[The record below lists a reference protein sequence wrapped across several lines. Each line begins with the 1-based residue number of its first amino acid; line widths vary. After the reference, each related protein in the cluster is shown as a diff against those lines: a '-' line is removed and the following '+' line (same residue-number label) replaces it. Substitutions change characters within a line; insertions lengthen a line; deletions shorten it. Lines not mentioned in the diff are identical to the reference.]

1 MATTAAPPQSVVV
14 PQREK
19 RTRDLRMNRTVLLII
34 PAAFIFIVFFVA
46 PVAVMLAM
54 AFNPSEVGLVGFSLN
69 DLTLETFVRFFQKQ
83 LYWGS
88 LVRSVWLAV
97 LAAAIALVLGYPL
110 AYLVAKEQRPSRA
123 NFYMILILASMQL
136 DLIIRMYGFMI
147 LLGDQGLIN
156 DTLMRSGIIGGPLPL
171 MYNTF
176 GVVVGMVQ
184 LALPFM
190 ILSLIG
196 VIQGINPS
204 LEEAARS
211 LGASQWKTFFSITFP
226 MSMPGVLAG
235 SLLVFAISIG
245 SYAVPVL
252 MGGWRVVV
260 MPMHIYQQVNEV
272 GNWRFGAAIACILFA
287 VSLAVVFVYHRYTE
301 KYMGGLA

>member
-1 MATTAAPPQSVVV
+1 MASTVAQPLTTLSAERRRV
-14 PQREK
+14 
-19 RTRDLRMNRTVLLII
+19 DLRANRTVFLVI
-34 PAAFIFIVFFVA
+34 PAAVIFLLFFVA
-46 PVAVMLAM
+46 PVVMLLAM
-54 AFNPSEVGLVGFSLN
+54 AFNPSEVGVVSFSIH
-69 DLTLETFVRFFQKQ
+69 DLTLETFARFFQKP
-83 LYWGS
+83 LYWGALLRSIGLS
-88 LVRSVWLAV
+88 LI
-97 LAAAIALVLGYPL
+97 AAAVALLLGYPL
-110 AYLVAKEQRPSRA
+110 AYFVAKEPRPGRA

-147 LLGDQGLIN
+147 LMGDEGLIN
-156 DTLMRSGIIGGPLPL
+156 DTLKKWGLIADPLPL
-171 MYNTF
+171 MYNPF

-196 VIQGINPS
+196 IIQGINPS

-211 LGASQWKTFFSITFP
+211 LGAGTWRTFFTITFP

-235 SLLVFAISIG
+235 SLLVFAIATG

-252 MGGWRVVV
+252 MGGWRVIV
-260 MPMHIYQQVNEV
+260 MPMHIYQQVSEV

-287 VSLAVVFVYHRYTE
+287 VSLIVVFIYHRYTE
-301 KYMGGLA
+301 KHLGGLV

>member
-1 MATTAAPPQSVVV
+1 MAGTVAQTLSTRTEPRRIDLRANRSILLVLPAALLFLLFFAAPVI
-14 PQREK
+14 
-19 RTRDLRMNRTVLLII
+19 MLLAI
-34 PAAFIFIVFFVA
+34 
-46 PVAVMLAM
+46 
-54 AFNPSEVGLVGFSLN
+54 AFNPSQVGVVTFSWH
-69 DLTLETFVRFFQKQ
+69 DLTLETFARFFERS
-83 LYWGS
+83 LYWGA
-88 LVRSVWLAV
+88 LVRSIVLSLISAV
-97 LAAAIALVLGYPL
+97 FALLLGYPL
-110 AYLVAKEQRPSRA
+110 AYFVAKESRPGRA

-147 LLGDQGLIN
+147 LMGDQGLIN
-156 DTLMRSGIIGGPLPL
+156 DTLLKLGYIADPLPL
-171 MYNTF
+171 MYNPF

-211 LGASQWKTFFSITFP
+211 LGAGVWRTFFTITLP

-235 SLLVFAISIG
+235 SLLVFAIAAG

-252 MGGWRVVV
+252 MGGWRVIVI
-260 MPMHIYQQVNEV
+260 PLHIYQQVSEV
-272 GNWRFGAAIACILFA
+272 GNWRFGAAIASILFA
-287 VSLAVVFVYHRYTE
+287 VCLAVVFIYHRYTE
-301 KYMGGLA
+301 KHVGGLV

>member
-1 MATTAAPPQSVVV
+1 MAGTVAQALPGAPA
-14 PQREK
+14 ETK
-19 RTRDLRMNRTVLLII
+19 GIDLRANRTVFLVI
-34 PAAFIFIVFFVA
+34 PAALIFIVFFVA
-46 PVAVMLAM
+46 PVVLLLAF
-54 AFNPSEVGLVGFSLN
+54 AFNPSEVGVVTFSWN
-69 DLTLETFVRFFQKQ
+69 DFTLETFARFFEKP
-83 LYWGS
+83 LYWGALLRSIGLS
-88 LVRSVWLAV
+88 LIAAV
-97 LAAAIALVLGYPL
+97 IALLLGYPL
-110 AYLVAKEQRPSRA
+110 AYVVAKEPRPGRA
-123 NFYMILILASMQL
+123 NLYMILILAAMQL

-147 LLGDQGLIN
+147 LMGDQGLIN
-156 DTLMRSGIIGGPLPL
+156 DTLLRWGLIADPLPL
-171 MYNTF
+171 MYNPF

-211 LGASQWKTFFSITFP
+211 LGAGTWKTFFTITFP

-235 SLLVFAISIG
+235 SLLVFAIAIG

-252 MGGWRVVV
+252 MGGWRVLV
-260 MPMHIYQQVNEV
+260 MPMHIYQQVSEV

-287 VSLAVVFVYHRYTE
+287 VSLFVVFVYHRYTE
-301 KYMGGLA
+301 KYLGGLV

>member
-1 MATTAAPPQSVVV
+1 MAGTATQTLPQAPARSGGI
-14 PQREK
+14 
-19 RTRDLRMNRTVLLII
+19 DLRANRTVLLVI
-34 PAAFIFIVFFVA
+34 PAAVIFILFFVA
-46 PVAVMLAM
+46 PVIMLLAF
-54 AFNPSEVGLVGFSLN
+54 AFNPSQVGVVTFNWS
-69 DLTLETFVRFFQKQ
+69 DFTFETFIRFFEKE
-83 LYWGS
+83 LYWGA
-88 LVRSVWLAV
+88 LVRSVTLSLISAV
-97 LAAAIALVLGYPL
+97 IALLLGYPL
-110 AYLVAKEQRPSRA
+110 AYVVAKEPRPGRA
-123 NFYMILILASMQL
+123 NLYMILILAAMQL

-147 LLGDQGLIN
+147 LMGDQGLIN
-156 DTLMRSGIIGGPLPL
+156 DTLMRWGLIGDPFPL
-171 MYNTF
+171 MYNAF

-211 LGASQWKTFFSITFP
+211 LGAGTWKTFFTITLP

-235 SLLVFAISIG
+235 SLLVFAIAIG

-252 MGGWRVVV
+252 MGGWRVLVV
-260 MPMHIYQQVNEV
+260 PMHIYQQVSEV

-287 VSLAVVFVYHRYTE
+287 VSLAVVFIYHRYTE
-301 KYMGGLA
+301 KYIGGLV

>member
-1 MATTAAPPQSVVV
+1 MASTVAQSLSRAPAE
-14 PQREK
+14 R
-19 RTRDLRMNRTVLLII
+19 RRFDLRANRTVFLVM
-34 PAAFIFIVFFVA
+34 PAAVIFLLFFVA
-46 PVAVMLAM
+46 PVVMLLAM
-54 AFNPSEVGLVGFSLN
+54 AFNPSEVGVVSFSWH
-69 DLTLETFVRFFQKQ
+69 DLTLETFARFFEKP
-83 LYWGS
+83 LYWGALLRSIGLS
-88 LVRSVWLAV
+88 LI
-97 LAAAIALVLGYPL
+97 AAAVALLLGYPL
-110 AYLVAKEQRPSRA
+110 AYFVAKEPRAGRA

-147 LLGDQGLIN
+147 LMGDQGLIN
-156 DTLMRSGIIGGPLPL
+156 DTLRKWGLIADPLPL
-171 MYNTF
+171 MYNPF

-211 LGASQWKTFFSITFP
+211 LGAGTWRTFFTITFP

-235 SLLVFAISIG
+235 SLLVFAIAIG

-252 MGGWRVVV
+252 MGGWRVIV
-260 MPMHIYQQVNEV
+260 MPMHIYQQVSEV

-287 VSLAVVFVYHRYTE
+287 VSLVVVFGYHRYTE
-301 KYMGGLA
+301 KYLGGLV